1 MNSPQTFVDLEPGDT
16 VETPAVCDSHG
27 PYTAKTFRVFR
38 DSAPVTIGCPA
49 CAEERK
55 AADDARRAEIERREM
70 QARKQRRIDQLIG
83 HSCIPPR
90 FADKSFD
97 NYTPANP
104 ASRVALTAARKYAEA
119 FVAQSRQGRS
129 LVFAGGPGTGKTH
142 LATAIG
148 QHVIREFQAVVLFGT
163 VSQALRRIKDTYRK
177 DSEKTESDVIRA
189 MTDCDL
195 LILDEIGAQI
205 GSEHEK
211 QLMFE
216 ILNER
221 YQGMKSTIL
230 ISNLNAEELEGFL
243 GHRVMDRYRE
253 CGVVLAFGWES
264 HRGKQKPHSSENN
277 GGCNED
283 EA

>member
-1 MNSPQTFVDLEPGDT
+1 MNSPQTFDDLPDGGT
-16 VETPAVCDSHG
+16 VETPAVCPTHG
-27 PYTAKTFRVFR
+27 DYTAKTLVAFRG
-38 DSAPVTIGCPA
+38 APPIAMGCPT
-49 CAEERK
+49 CSAERM
-55 AADDARRAEIERREM
+55 AAKDARRAESDRRQE
-70 QARKQRRIDQLIG
+70 QEAKRRRVEHLIG
-83 HSCIPPR
+83 HSGIPPR
-90 FADKSFD
+90 FADKTFD
-97 NYTPANP
+97 NYTPNNA
-104 ASRVALTAARKYAEA
+104 ASRVALTATRKYAEA
-119 FVAQSRQGRS
+119 FDAQSRQGRS

-148 QHVIREFQAVVLFGT
+148 QHIIREFQAVVLFGT

-177 DSEKTESDVIRA
+177 DSEQTESDVIRA
-189 MTDCDL
+189 LTDCDL

-264 HRGKQKPHSSENN
+264 HRGWQSPDAKAKAA
-277 GGCNED
+277 GGD
-283 EA
+283 P

>member
-1 MNSPQTFVDLEPGDT
+1 MNFPQNFADLAPDEPT
-16 VETPAVCDSHG
+16 EAPAVCDTHG
-27 PYTAKTFRVFR
+27 AYTAKTIRFDGR
-38 DSAPVTIGCPA
+38 PVITLGCPTCSA
-49 CAEERK
+49 ERK
-55 AADDARRAEIERREM
+55 AEAEAEKAEQDRRNEQAGKRQRIEYLLGRC
-70 QARKQRRIDQLIG
+70 G
-83 HSCIPPR
+83 IPPR

-104 ASRVALTAARKYAEA
+104 AARVALTAARKYAEA
-119 FVAQSRQGRS
+119 FDSQSRQGRS
-129 LVFAGGPGTGKTH
+129 LVLAGGPGTGKTH
-142 LATAIG
+142 LAAAIG
-148 QHVIREFQAVVLFGT
+148 QHVIREFQGAVLFGT

-177 DSEKTESDVIRA
+177 DSEQTESDVLQT

-221 YQGMKSTIL
+221 YQGMRSTIL
-230 ISNLNAEELEGFL
+230 ISNLNATELETFL

-253 CGVVLAFGWES
+253 CGVVLAFDWAS
-264 HRGKQKPHSSENN
+264 HRGTKPAPLNPPSA
-277 GGCNED
+277 D
-283 EA
+283 EK

>member
-1 MNSPQTFVDLEPGDT
+1 
-16 VETPAVCDSHG
+16 VEH
-27 PYTAKTFRVFR
+27 
-38 DSAPVTIGCPA
+38 
-49 CAEERK
+49 
-55 AADDARRAEIERREM
+55 
-70 QARKQRRIDQLIG
+70 LIG
-83 HSCIPPR
+83 PSGIPPR
-90 FADKSFD
+90 FADKTFD
-97 NYTPANP
+97 SYTPTNA
-104 ASRVALTAARKYAEA
+104 ASRVALTAARKYADA
-119 FVAQSRQGRS
+119 FESQSRQGRS

-148 QHVIREFQAVVLFGT
+148 QHIIRELQAVVLFGT

-177 DSEKTESDVIRA
+177 DSEQTESDVIRA
-189 MTDCDL
+189 LTDCDL

-264 HRGKQKPHSSENN
+264 HRGKQAPDAKAKAA
-277 GGCNED
+277 GGEP
-283 EA
+283 